1 MVCWFIHGL
10 NQIKSCQQAFEV
22 SGKLVRWA
30 TNVNIKIPT
39 DQDLIIFWEN
49 VSQKLRELM
58 NKALIIYRRVIDNC
72 TQHRTCELY
81 LKQLQFKREVCTYG
95 KKPTFKNGIEHSSKS
110 TSSPRHSRGTEEKT
124 TGWKELRERTVIT
137 WFKPGFSQQE
147 EIQGMQSKKSH
158 LG

>member
-10 NQIKSCQQAFEV
+10 NQIKSCQEAFEV

-30 TNVNIKIPT
+30 TNMNIEIPT
-39 DQDLIIFWEN
+39 DHDLVIFWEN

-58 NKALIIYRRVIDNC
+58 NKALIKFRRAIDNC
-72 TQHRTCELY
+72 TQHRTIANNCSSNEEY
-81 LKQLQFKREVCTYG
+81 VPVGRSRHLKLVLNTAA
-95 KKPTFKNGIEHSSKS
+95 
-110 TSSPRHSRGTEEKT
+110 SPPPRTA
-124 TGWKELRERTVIT
+124 GWKELRERTVIT

-147 EIQGMQSKKSH
+147 EIQGIKRKSH